1 MAECFP
7 EKSVCH
13 GCEAFLG
20 AEYRAVELTFTFTS
34 LQLQRNILATC
45 PRVTRFKID
54 WGDGEDNIENMPPST
69 LEDNSAS
76 NHMMSMDYNSVG
88 KSLKDDVAEALLKA
102 SAPLLGTN
110 GGNSCSNGLDLLN
123 GRMTSEI
130 KSSGAEPMQ
139 M

>member
-1 MAECFP
+1 MFVQTEF
-7 EKSVCH
+7 
-13 GCEAFLG
+13 
-20 AEYRAVELTFTFTS
+20 S

-76 NHMMSMDYNSVG
+76 NHMMSVDYNSSG
-88 KSLKDDVAEALLKA
+88 KGLKEDVTDTLSKG
-102 SAPLLGTN
+102 SAPLLSAN

-123 GRMTSEI
+123 GRMTAEI
-130 KSSGAEPMQ
+130 KSSVAEPMQ